1 MFLNNEWNESLSAN
15 IFLLFKIKFILN
27 VHIKPRRK
35 EIIKIN
41 KTRNEQTA
49 MKQESKVFK
58 KKAMLVLHRLLPKKK
73 IVDNKQFSL
82 DLMRS
87 IDITVLLKSDKEIT
101 RKL

>member
-1 MFLNNEWNESLSAN
+1 
-15 IFLLFKIKFILN
+15 
-27 VHIKPRRK
+27 
-35 EIIKIN
+35 
-41 KTRNEQTA
+41 